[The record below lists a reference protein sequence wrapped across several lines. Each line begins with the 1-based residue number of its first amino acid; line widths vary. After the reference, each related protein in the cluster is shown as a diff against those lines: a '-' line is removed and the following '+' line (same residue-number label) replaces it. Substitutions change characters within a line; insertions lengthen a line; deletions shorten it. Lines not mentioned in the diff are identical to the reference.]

1 MTSQIFLSLLEV
13 LQIWNLHG
21 SKMLKTKGH
30 NRPSLQFLVRITLF
44 GPQGKFFI
52 LFSYILFS
60 EDVHNE
66 CSKRTKNMQ
75 GSLHAYTNM
84 LSRIRCTQVGE
95 CGEGKKSWLIAYSA
109 FDFDATNWKLISIR
123 FRFEWQ
129 NSFYLFNPREPC
141 CHLIVLSY
149 PLYFQESVGWFVSSM
164 KPLCPC
170 KLIVSL
176 SI

>member
-30 NRPSLQFLVRITLF
+30 NRPSLQFLVVITLF
-44 GPQGKFFI
+44 GLQGNFFI
-52 LFSYILFS
+52 LVLHFIFWGRAQWMFHMDKEYARQPSC
-60 EDVHNE
+60 VH
-66 CSKRTKNMQ
+66 KHVVKNKM
-75 GSLHAYTNM
+75 HT
-84 LSRIRCTQVGE
+84 SRRVWK
-95 CGEGKKSWLIAYSA
+95 GKKSWRIPNSA

-141 CHLIVLSY
+141 CHLIVLSC

-170 KLIVSL
+170 
-176 SI
+176 